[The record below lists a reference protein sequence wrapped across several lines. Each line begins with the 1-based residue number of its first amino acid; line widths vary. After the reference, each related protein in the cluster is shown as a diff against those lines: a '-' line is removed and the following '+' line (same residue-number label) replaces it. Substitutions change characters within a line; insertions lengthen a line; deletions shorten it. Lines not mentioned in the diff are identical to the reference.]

1 MTGNLK
7 LKITRQESFQV
18 CFVFRCD
25 DGVQRWERRESPR
38 SSLVQVQWKLPV
50 EMSAATR
57 WSSRLFTLAARQI
70 HQWYHQKKRVTLS
83 TYQRIK
89 PQLHRHR
96 EGLNMTCTVKLW
108 MHMHTKLS
116 RNTSWRANNLPLCL
130 KLLFNKELH
139 QTANAADALQ
149 KKGGKRYPLTESLFR
164 PWLHSL
170 LRAWLSATQRKSL

>member
-7 LKITRQESFQV
+7 LKMIQQESFQV
-18 CFVFRCD
+18 CFVFTSD
-25 DGVQRWERRESPR
+25 DGAQRWERCECPG
-38 SSLVQVQWKLPV
+38 SSIVQVQWKLPV
-50 EMSAATR
+50 VMCAATR

-70 HQWYHQKKRVTLS
+70 HQWYHQKKRFTLS
-83 TYQRIK
+83 TYRRIK
-89 PQLHRHR
+89 PQLHRHQ
-96 EGLNMTCTVKLW
+96 EELNMSCTVKLW
-108 MHMHTKLS
+108 IQMHTKLS
-116 RNTSWRANNLPLCL
+116 GSTSWRANNLPLCL

-170 LRAWLSATQRKSL
+170 LRAWLSATQTKSH